1 MLAGVTQELTLS
13 IILLPPKLDKD
24 EEFTNITKTLLVAAL
39 LPGREVKNES
49 VKESENES
57 AIKKNCMFI
66 F

>member
-1 MLAGVTQELTLS
+1 MVGGVPQELTLS

-24 EEFTNITKTLLVAAL
+24 EEFKNITKKILVAAL
-39 LPGREVKNES
+39 LPGKEVKNES

-57 AIKKNCMFI
+57 EKENNCMFI